1 MIPDKWINIFN
12 SDPIFLITGHFTKIS
27 TLKNK
32 LNRSL
37 TYRKKVLVLRISN
50 NYIDVDKAVNIATK
64 FCKKNNIPLILNTPN
79 KFDFNADGY
88 HLRAKELES
97 KDIPISKKII
107 GASCHNREELLMAK
121 KLGCDYA
128 FLSPVISKGDS
139 KVLGWNKFLKLKNE
153 FLSLKIIPLGG
164 INESNSMHNS
174 YAGISHWWDHQNP

>member
-1 MIPDKWINIFN
+1 
-12 SDPIFLITGHFTKIS
+12 
-27 TLKNK
+27 
-32 LNRSL
+32 
-37 TYRKKVLVLRISN
+37 
-50 NYIDVDKAVNIATK
+50 
-64 FCKKNNIPLILNTPN
+64 
-79 KFDFNADGY
+79 
-88 HLRAKELES
+88 
-97 KDIPISKKII
+97 
-107 GASCHNREELLMAK
+107 MAK